1 MPPAPAAWR
10 VQIPPVFVAAKL
22 KQIDHREI
30 RITKMRKYVT
40 PIIAAIFLV
49 ALAAC
54 TAGQPEPDTQKPAP
68 IATATA
74 LPTRAAKP
82 EIAPSLQGTPTTV
95 AEAQSGEATMG
106 GVFTRNWAD
115 PPTLDPH
122 LVTDTTSAGV
132 VVEIFSGLVSLNQDL
147 EIVPELAESWS
158 ISGGG
163 TVYEFTLRKDLKF
176 SNGEPVTTEDFR
188 WSLERAAHP
197 DTESP
202 VAEIYL
208 GDILGINEIIKG
220 RGDVTSAEGI
230 EVIDERTLRLTIDG
244 PKAYFLAKLTYP
256 TAYVL
261 DRENVESGGDTWT
274 DNAAGTGPFFLE
286 EYRIGQRMVL
296 ARNENYWGR
305 KAYLDNVV
313 MNLAGGVSM
322 SMYENDEI
330 DITGVG
336 LADVN
341 RVQDPSEE
349 LNKDLIRVPPQ
360 FSVSY
365 IGFNVNEPPFDD
377 RNFRRALNFAVDK
390 ETIAEHVYSGLVRPA
405 YGIIPP
411 GFPGFS
417 EEIDGIH
424 FNVETAKNML
434 AESKYAD
441 PETRPRITVTIP
453 GTGGLPGRD
462 VQVVKDMWSEHLGVE
477 IEIQQVEWATYLQ
490 DLNRSRLQ
498 AWGGLGWEAD
508 YPDPQDFIDILF
520 YSESPGN
527 HGAYGNDDVDRL
539 VEQAR
544 TEQDVI
550 RRVQLYN
557 EAEQLILDDAAWL
570 PMWFDT
576 EGLALIKPWVHN
588 YAFTPIITPKLK
600 NVYIQK

>member
-1 MPPAPAAWR
+1 MISAMGKYAILILAA
-10 VQIPPVFVAAKL
+10 ASL
-22 KQIDHREI
+22 
-30 RITKMRKYVT
+30 
-40 PIIAAIFLV
+40 AI
-49 ALAAC
+49 LAAC
-54 TAGQPEPDTQKPAP
+54 TSRSEEPEPDAP
-68 IATATA
+68 VMLQTATP
-74 LPTRAAKP
+74 LPTRSARP
-82 EIAPSLQGTPTTV
+82 EIAPELRTTP
-95 AEAQSGEATMG
+95 EASSPGASGEIPYG
-106 GVFTRNWAD
+106 GVFTRNWSD

-122 LVTDTTSAGV
+122 LVTDTTSAGI
-132 VVEIFSGLVSLNQDL
+132 VVEIFSGLVSLDENL
-147 EIVPELAESWS
+147 EISPELAESWS

-176 SNGEPVTTEDFR
+176 SNGDPVTTEDFR

-208 GDILGINEIIKG
+208 GDIIGIDEIIDG
-220 RGDVTSAEGI
+220 RGNVTSADGI
-230 EVIDERTLRLTIDG
+230 EVIDERTIRLRIDG
-244 PKAYFLAKLTYP
+244 PKAYFLAKMTYP

-261 DRENVESGGDTWT
+261 NRANVNAGGDTWT
-274 DNAAGTGPFFLE
+274 DEAVGTGPFVLE

-336 LADVN
+336 LADLN
-341 RVQDPSEE
+341 RVQDPTED
-349 LNKDLIRVPPQ
+349 LNADLIRVPPQ
-360 FSVSY
+360 FSISY
-365 IGFNVNEPPFDD
+365 VGFNVDEPPFDD
-377 RNFRRALNFAVDK
+377 PKFRQALNYAVDK
-390 ETIAEHVYSGLVRPA
+390 ETIAEHVYSGLVLPA

-417 EEIDGIH
+417 EEIKGLRFDL
-424 FNVETAKNML
+424 EKAKQL
-434 AESKYAD
+434 LQESRYAD
-441 PETRPRITVTIP
+441 PESRPRITVTIP

-462 VQVVKDMWSEHLGVE
+462 VQVVKDMWSENLGVE

-520 YSESPGN
+520 HSESAGN
-527 HGAYGNDDVDRL
+527 HGAYSNPDVDRL

-544 TEQDVI
+544 TEQDII

-557 EAEQLILDDAAWL
+557 EAEQIILDDSAWL

-576 EGLALIKPWVHN
+576 EGLALLKSWVKD
-588 YAFTPIITPKLK
+588 YAFTPIIIPKLK
-600 NVYIQK
+600 NIYIQK